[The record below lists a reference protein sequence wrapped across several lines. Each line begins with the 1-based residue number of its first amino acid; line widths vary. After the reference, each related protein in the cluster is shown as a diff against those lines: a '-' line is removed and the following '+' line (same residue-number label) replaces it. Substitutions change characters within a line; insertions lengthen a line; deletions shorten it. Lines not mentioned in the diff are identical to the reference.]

1 MAKAKPKSL
10 ADDVGDSLQAYKPKS
25 WWDGLPPEGR
35 EELLRVRERYQSGGY
50 DGSRTALARVL
61 EARCAER
68 GWKTCDHKRLR
79 EWLAKTP

>member
-1 MAKAKPKSL
+1 MAKSKVKSL
-10 ADDVGDSLQAYKPKS
+10 ADDVGELMVAYSPRT
-25 WWDGLPPEGR
+25 WWDRLPEDAQR
-35 EELLRVRERYQSGGY
+35 ELLAVRERFQSGGY
-50 DGSRTALARVL
+50 QGSGTALARVL